1 MPSWNGHFRSA
12 TDPKFGVR
20 ISCTAVYTGR
30 FSGIFVKTVHK
41 KLSCRGPR
49 RGSFRDA
56 LLEWGSRSG
65 LPMPTSTCAPAPRV
79 ESIKHS
85 KCLMLGVR
93 TLPSLQLIGHEVART
108 ESQRLLLSAQ
118 SQGVSPQEQSRGGRR
133 GSAARRRSPSQP
145 RSRRAGLRG
154 PGAATGTRAAPGRV
168 RRESGAERDCP
179 CCGAAC
185 TACTDT
191 PPKTSWTSTTGCPA
205 QTSAARSSGAS
216 RSPRAMGG
224 PSSRGT
230 LGVSPQLVRVGPDD
244 PQCTSAPR
252 LRLRCAPQACP
263 GAWNPGYAWNRR
275 DALGDHVPSQNCRM
289 HRGHEWKV

>member
-1 MPSWNGHFRSA
+1 MPSWNGHFRAA

-20 ISCTAVYTGR
+20 I
-30 FSGIFVKTVHK
+30 F
-41 KLSCRGPR
+41 
-49 RGSFRDA
+49 
-56 LLEWGSRSG
+56 
-65 LPMPTSTCAPAPRV
+65 MPTSTCAPAPRV

-168 RRESGAERDCP
+168 RRERERGARLP
-179 CCGAAC
+179 LPRGAAC
-185 TACTDT
+185 TAWTDT